1 MPFTPVQRKA
11 VKVKLSAGD
20 RNIIGEDFDTGEV
33 LQVAK
38 SYAWVRPCGPLPSE
52 VERVFARAVRA
63 FEDEPKIYV
72 AMADIAED
80 GLVLAVG
87 TMVLFRPYISCKGV
101 GGCEVITA

>member
-38 SYAWVRPCGPLPSE
+38 SYAWVRPCGPLPFVVEEKLSE
-52 VERVFARAVRA
+52 AS
-63 FEDEPKIYV
+63 EDKRRLYV
-72 AMADIAED
+72 AMADIEED
-80 GLVLAVG
+80 GLVLKVG
-87 TMVLFRPYISCKGV
+87 TMVLFRPYIGSKGV
-101 GGCEVITA
+101 GGCEVTSAAA